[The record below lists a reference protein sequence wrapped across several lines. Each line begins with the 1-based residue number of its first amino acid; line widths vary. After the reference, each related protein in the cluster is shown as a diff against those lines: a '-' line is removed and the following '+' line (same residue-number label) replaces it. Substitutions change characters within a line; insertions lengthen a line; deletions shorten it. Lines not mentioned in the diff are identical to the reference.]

1 MTLHQAFEW
10 LEMTSVGVM
19 VRESL
24 YGFPI
29 VVAIHIMGI
38 MLSVGMLVWFDLRLL
53 GVSMLANRA
62 SLMYRRLMPWMFT
75 GFAMMFISGGM
86 LLAGYATSA
95 YSNLYFRIKVV
106 AMLLAALNAFAYHFM
121 TERRIAQWDA
131 DATPPTRRPLRGPD
145 LDLRVGDGHH
155 RRADDVLYDVL
166 SGLRPR
172 HNLPDHAKGIWSS
185 SLRCWQARSR
195 FARNRP
201 SLVSG
206 RASTRRPR
214 PSEARRRSW

>member
-38 MLSVGMLVWFDLRLL
+38 MLSVGTLVWFDLRLL

-62 SLMYRRLMPWMFT
+62 SVMYRRLMPWMFT

-95 YSNLYFRIKVV
+95 YGNLYFRIKVV
-106 AMLLAALNAFAYHFM
+106 AMLLAALNAVAYHFM

-131 DATPPTRRPLRGPD
+131 DVTPPPG
-145 LDLRVGDGHH
+145 
-155 RRADDVLYDVL
+155 A
-166 SGLRPR
+166 
-172 HNLPDHAKGIWSS
+172 
-185 SLRCWQARSR
+185 R
-195 FARNRP
+195 FAGLI
-201 SLVSG
+201 SICVWATVIIAG
-206 RASTRRPR
+206 RLMSYTLF
-214 PSEARRRSW
+214 